1 MPVGVA
7 HSEYSQVAST
17 EVLVT
22 VSLDSTSR
30 HVRTASPPQQNCN
43 CWWGIHLQLT
53 SAGAPPPL
61 TSPFPAHLDWN
72 PNMVPDLFCSEPPF
86 SHIRMIWRPATRN
99 TRWSVLHTD
108 APTMKCVP

>member
-53 SAGAPPPL
+53 SAGAPPPPSPPPSLL
-61 TSPFPAHLDWN
+61 TWTGTQTWCQT
-72 PNMVPDLFCSEPPF
+72 CSAV
-86 SHIRMIWRPATRN
+86 SRHSRI
-99 TRWSVLHTD
+99 
-108 APTMKCVP
+108 